1 MKCQAPNP
9 SISEAQLVRLVR
21 EGHIA
26 AFAELFELHKSSIYA
41 LCLGSTDVVAEAEEL
56 LHAIFL
62 DAFRTV
68 TSSPVYSGFA
78 KVLYS
83 AADNRIQMHE
93 RNVYLAA
100 PFLDHLVELA
110 GHPVA
115 APKTA
120 PRFCWVRERMRSARA
135 ILSSQHA

>member
-78 KVLYS
+78 EVLS
-83 AADNRIQMHE
+83 WCRTTGSRCTNAM
-93 RNVYLAA
+93 
-100 PFLDHLVELA
+100 F
-110 GHPVA
+110 
-115 APKTA
+115 
-120 PRFCWVRERMRSARA
+120 
-135 ILSSQHA
+135 ILPLHSSII